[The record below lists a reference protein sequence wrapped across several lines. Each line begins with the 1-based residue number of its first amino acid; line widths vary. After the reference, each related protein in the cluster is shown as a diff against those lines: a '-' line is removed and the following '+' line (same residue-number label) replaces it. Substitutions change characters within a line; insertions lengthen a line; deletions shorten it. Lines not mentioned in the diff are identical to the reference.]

1 MAGGS
6 GATPRRG
13 RGQAGL
19 RHHLRDGSSAVT
31 PSRQKHFAAA
41 ASRVEA
47 RRTPEATGALRAV
60 AAGGSWSRCLSVSLT
75 TVCLSLFT
83 YISLSIRESLSSF
96 HYFLSSYRTI
106 HARLFACL
114 TVFVNFIMRAVLI
127 IFLPPISLP
136 FKLSRYQATY
146 LLSLFFFSAS
156 TPSTTPSSVTCPFV
170 LLHNRLHPISQ
181 PRLSSVK

>member
-1 MAGGS
+1 MTTNRTRHDTRPWHSDVPSNRRLAPPRAVVAGRSGAAVAAAGGS

-13 RGQAGL
+13 RGQADL

-60 AAGGSWSRCLSVSLT
+60 VAGGSWSRCLSVSLT

-83 YISLSIRESLSSF
+83 HISLSIRESVCLPSITSYPLIALS
-96 HYFLSSYRTI
+96 TPV
-106 HARLFACL
+106 CL
-114 TVFVNFIMRAVLI
+114 PV
-127 IFLPPISLP
+127 LP
-136 FKLSRYQATY
+136 F
-146 LLSLFFFSAS
+146 SL
-156 TPSTTPSSVTCPFV
+156 
-170 LLHNRLHPISQ
+170 IS
-181 PRLSSVK
+181 